1 MLRSRIVALLRVI
14 LPLAA
19 LALLSVLFL
28 LGRTPNPDEAA
39 IPYADVDPH
48 ELAERQAVT
57 LPRYSGVTK
66 DGARISIAGT
76 EAVPGSGPGQG
87 NAQSVRMTIRAIDGR
102 AADVSAGTASLE
114 GDDIRMQDG
123 ARMTTADGWIVTSP
137 EFHASRQ
144 AGTVNADQEVNV
156 LAPFGNLTAGQMEL
170 RPLGDGTGDH
180 VLDLSGGVRLIY
192 QP

>member
-1 MLRSRIVALLRVI
+1 MLRSRIVHWLRVI

-28 LGRTPNPDEAA
+28 LARKPDPEAP
-39 IPYADVDPH
+39 IPYADVDPRDV
-48 ELAERQAVT
+48 AERQAVT
-57 LPRYSGVTK
+57 SPRYSGVTD
-66 DGARISIAGT
+66 DGARVSIDGA
-76 EAVPGSGPGQG
+76 EATPGSGPGQG
-87 NAQSVRMTIRAIDGR
+87 SAQSVRMTIRAQDGR
-102 AADVSAGTASLE
+102 AADVSAGTATLE
-114 GDDIRMQDG
+114 GDAIVMANG
-123 ARMTTADGWIVTSP
+123 ATMTTADGWIVTAP
-137 EFHASRQ
+137 EFHASRM

-156 LAPFGNLTAGQMEL
+156 LAPFGDLTAQQMEL

>member
-1 MLRSRIVALLRVI
+1 MLRSRIVHWLRVI

-28 LGRTPNPDEAA
+28 LARKPDPEAS
-39 IPYADVDPH
+39 IPYADVDPRDV
-48 ELAERQAVT
+48 AERQAVT
-57 LPRYSGVTK
+57 SPRYSGVTD
-66 DGARISIAGT
+66 DGARVSIDGA
-76 EAVPGSGPGQG
+76 EATPGSGPGQG
-87 NAQSVRMTIRAIDGR
+87 SAQSVRMTIRAQDGR
-102 AADVSAGTASLE
+102 AADVSAGTATLE
-114 GDDIRMQDG
+114 GDAIVMANG
-123 ARMTTADGWIVTSP
+123 ATMTTADGWIVTAP
-137 EFHASRQ
+137 EFHASRM

-156 LAPFGNLTAGQMEL
+156 LAPFGDLTAQQMEL

>member
-1 MLRSRIVALLRVI
+1 MLRSRIVHWLRVI

-28 LGRTPNPDEAA
+28 LARKPDPEAA
-39 IPYADVDPH
+39 IPYADVDPRD
-48 ELAERQAVT
+48 LAERQAVT
-57 LPRYSGVTK
+57 SPRYAGVTD
-66 DGARISIAGT
+66 DGARVSIDST
-76 EAVPGSGPGQG
+76 EAAPGDGPGQG
-87 NAQSVRMTIRAIDGR
+87 SARTVRMTIRAKDGR
-102 AADVSAGTASLE
+102 AADVSAGTAALE
-114 GDDIRMQDG
+114 GDAILLQDG
-123 ARMTTADGWIVTSP
+123 ARMTTADGWIVTAP
-137 EFHASRQ
+137 EFHASRV

-156 LAPFGNLTAGQMEL
+156 LAPFGDLTAGQMEL